1 MMIRQNF
8 LNQFTASALPVLEQ
22 VIFEG
27 YEQVQDL
34 VPTFLN
40 MRKMD
45 RDIIQSSTISG
56 LPVAPQNAEGQALEY
71 DDIVQGY
78 SKTYTALKYRQGAK
92 ITKEMIED
100 GKYIQMA
107 ELAMELGKSMQETR
121 QIVAASILNNAFTAG
136 ASAGPDG
143 VALASASHPL
153 IGGLLGDNTDTADL
167 AVASLRAGIEAM
179 RDTRNLQGLRRPFKA
194 KKLVVTITDQWLAGE
209 LLQSFLKPGVSTN
222 DVNTLPNL
230 EVVVNDYLTDADSWF
245 LLADKHDL
253 NFFERTA
260 VELDQKVDFD
270 GDALKIQ
277 CRERFA
283 VGFNDWRGFFGG
295 LGS

>member
-121 QIVAASILNNAFTAG
+121 QIVAASILNNAFSAG
-136 ASAGPDG
+136 SAGPDG

>member
-8 LNQFTASALPVLEQ
+8 LHQFTSSALPVLEQ

-27 YEQVQDL
+27 YEQVIDL
-34 VPTFLN
+34 VPSFLN

-45 RDIIQSSTISG
+45 RDIVQSSTISG
-56 LPVAPQNAEGQALEY
+56 LPLAPQNAEGQALEY
-71 DDIVQGY
+71 DDLQQGY

-107 ELAMELGKSMQETR
+107 EVARELGKSMQETR
-121 QIVAASILNNAFTAG
+121 QIVAAGILNNAFTGG
-136 ASAGPDG
+136 ATAGPDG

-179 RDTRNLQGLRRPFKA
+179 RDTRNLQGLRRPFRA
-194 KKLVVTITDQWLAGE
+194 KKLIVTITDQWLAGE

-222 DVNTLPNL
+222 DINTLPNL
-230 EVVVNDYLTDADSWF
+230 EVVVNDYLSDADSWF
-245 LLADKHDL
+245 LLADQHDL
-253 NFFERTA
+253 NFYQRTA
-260 VELDQKVDFD
+260 AELVDDVDFD
-270 GDALKIQ
+270 GDAFKIQ

-283 VGFNDWRGFFGG
+283 VGFNDWRGFYGG